1 MFVIPTKVGIS
12 DSKSACKW
20 IQTYITTMNNDTNSN
35 EVNNKKQIP
44 AFAGIRIAVQK
55 SGRLSDKSLQLL
67 KDCGIKFDNGGRKLS
82 TQAKNFPM
90 EILFLRDDDIPQ
102 YVANGV
108 ADLGILGLNEVEEKD
123 QEVDVIKQL
132 GFAGCRLSLAV
143 QKDVNY
149 TGLEWFNGKKVASS
163 YTTIVKKFF
172 ADKGINATTEE
183 IGGSVEIAPGIG
195 LAEGICDIVSTG
207 STLIMNGLKEVETV
221 MYSEAVLISN
231 PNLSIE
237 KKEIL
242 DKLTFR
248 IDAVQNAQKSKYI
261 LLNAPNDK
269 LEEISALLPGM
280 KSPTVLPLAEEGWSS
295 LHSVIEENDF
305 WNVIDQLKDAGAQ
318 GILVSPIE
326 KLIA

>member
-1 MFVIPTKVGIS
+1 M
-12 DSKSACKW
+12 
-20 IQTYITTMNNDTNSN
+20 SN
-35 EVNNKKQIP
+35 L
-44 AFAGIRIAVQK
+44 RIAVQK

-67 KDCGIKFDNGGRKLS
+67 KDCGIKFDNGGRKLA
-82 TQAKNFPM
+82 TQAKNFPL

-123 QEVDVIKQL
+123 QKVDVIKQL

-143 QKDVNY
+143 QKDVDY

-172 ADKGINATTEE
+172 AEKGINATTEE

-221 MYSEAVLISN
+221 MNSEAVLISN
-231 PNLSIE
+231 PNLNVE
-237 KKEIL
+237 KKELL

-248 IDAVQNAQKSKYI
+248 MDAVQNAQRNKYI
-261 LLNAPNDK
+261 LLNAPNNK
-269 LEEISALLPGM
+269 IEEISALLPGM

-305 WNVIDQLKDAGAQ
+305 WNVIDQLKAAGAQ
-318 GILVSPIE
+318 GILVNPIE

>member
-1 MFVIPTKVGIS
+1 
-12 DSKSACKW
+12 
-20 IQTYITTMNNDTNSN
+20 MNKDTNSN

-231 PNLSIE
+231 PNLSVE

-269 LEEISALLPGM
+269 IEEISALLPGM
-280 KSPTVLPLAEEGWSS
+280 KSPTVLPLAENGWSS